1 MFGDHAGDGEA
12 MLGNHAG
19 DGEGH
24 VRGPYR

>member
-1 MFGDHAGDGEA
+1 MLGDHAGDGEA
-12 MLGNHAG
+12 MLGDHTG